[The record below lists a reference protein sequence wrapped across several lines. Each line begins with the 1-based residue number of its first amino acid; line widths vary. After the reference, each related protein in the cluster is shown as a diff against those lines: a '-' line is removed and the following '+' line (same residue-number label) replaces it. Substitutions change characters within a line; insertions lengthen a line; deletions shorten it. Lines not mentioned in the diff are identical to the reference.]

1 MKGPRRFLSV
11 EDVLLIHAD
20 TFRHEG
26 GMDGLRD
33 HGLLESAVMMPR
45 QQFGGAYLHRTLA
58 EQAGAYLFHLCCNH
72 PFNDGNKRVSALATL
87 VFLQA
92 NGVES
97 LPDPVP
103 LEDVTMRCAAGSIGK
118 QDVIAFFRQHL
129 RVTSGRTARRP
140 AGAQRRKVTR
150 RRKKP

>member
-20 TFRHEG
+20 TIRHEG

-33 HGLLESAVMMPR
+33 HGLLEAAVMMPR

-72 PFNDGNKRVSALATL
+72 PFNDGNKRVCVLATL

-97 LPDPVP
+97 VPDPVP
-103 LEDVTMRCAAGSIGK
+103 LEDVTMRCAAGSISK
-118 QDVIAFFRQHL
+118 QEAIAFFRQHL
-129 RVTSGRTARRP
+129 RVTAGRAAGRP
-140 AGAQRRKVTR
+140 SGAQRRKVTR
-150 RRKKP
+150 RRK